1 MTAYV
6 LRRLL
11 LMLPVAFLVTVG
23 VFLLIHLSPGDPALI
38 ILGEDRSPQAIAQIH
53 QELGLDKPLYVQ
65 YVIWLGHIVHG
76 DWGRSITTHQ
86 PVAIAITERL
96 PATFE
101 LGLTALLWS
110 LLVAI
115 PLGTIAAV
123 RRGSV
128 ADQVATGITVA
139 GVSIPNFFIGIVLI
153 FLLSVSLR
161 MFPFGGYVPFFQDPL
176 QSLRHVMLPA
186 IALGTAGAAI
196 NMRFTRSSMIEV
208 LNHDYIRTARA
219 KGASWRRVVFVHALK
234 NALIPVV
241 TIVGLQIGGIIEGA
255 VVTETVF
262 TWPGVG
268 RLAVESIFN
277 RDYTVVQGIVLL
289 AALFLVAILSPLIS
303 PHDPLAVSPDKSYL
317 PPLTPGNV
325 LGTDELG
332 RDLLSR
338 ILWGSRVSLPVAFV
352 AVAVGLFG
360 GGLIGL
366 VSGYAGGIADLLLMR
381 LVDALLAFPGLILA
395 IAVVAAL
402 GPGLRNA
409 MIAIGIVAVPVYA
422 RLVRAVVLQLKQM
435 EFIVATRSLGAT
447 PLRLVVRHLIPNLL
461 NPIIVQ
467 VSLSAGFAIL
477 AEATLSFLGLGAQ
490 LPTPDW
496 GQMINSGAS
505 FLNNDP
511 WLAIVPGA
519 AISITVYSFNLLGD
533 SLRDALD
540 PRLRS

>member
-1 MTAYV
+1 MTVYI

-11 LMLPVAFLVTVG
+11 LMLPVAFLVTIG
-23 VFLLIHLSPGDPALI
+23 VFLVIHLSPGDPALI

-65 YVIWLGHIVHG
+65 YVIWLDHIVHG

-86 PVAIAITERL
+86 PVAIAISERL

-101 LGLTALLWS
+101 LGLTALVWS

-128 ADQVATGITVA
+128 ADQLASGITVA

-153 FLLSVSLR
+153 FGLSVSLR
-161 MFPFGGYVPFFQDPL
+161 LFPFGGYVPFFQDPL
-176 QSLRHVMLPA
+176 ESLHHVALPA

-208 LNHDYIRTARA
+208 LKHDYIRTAWA

-289 AALFLVAILSPLIS
+289 AAF
-303 PHDPLAVSPDKSYL
+303 SYMGANL
-317 PPLTPGNV
+317 
-325 LGTDELG
+325 
-332 RDLLSR
+332 
-338 ILWGSRVSLPVAFV
+338 
-352 AVAVGLFG
+352 
-360 GGLIGL
+360 
-366 VSGYAGGIADLLLMR
+366 
-381 LVDALLAFPGLILA
+381 LVDL
-395 IAVVAAL
+395 
-402 GPGLRNA
+402 
-409 MIAIGIVAVPVYA
+409 VYA
-422 RLVRAVVLQLKQM
+422 
-435 EFIVATRSLGAT
+435 
-447 PLRLVVRHLIPNLL
+447 
-461 NPIIVQ
+461 
-467 VSLSAGFAIL
+467 
-477 AEATLSFLGLGAQ
+477 
-490 LPTPDW
+490 W
-496 GQMINSGAS
+496 
-505 FLNNDP
+505 
-511 WLAIVPGA
+511 
-519 AISITVYSFNLLGD
+519 
-533 SLRDALD
+533 LD
-540 PRLRS
+540 PRISYA

>member
-1 MTAYV
+1 MTAYL

-65 YVIWLGHIVHG
+65 YVIWLDHIAHG

-101 LGLTALLWS
+101 LGITALVWS

-128 ADQVATGITVA
+128 ADQLASGVTVA

-153 FLLSVSLR
+153 FVLSVSLR
-161 MFPFGGYVPFFQDPL
+161 LFPFGGYVPFFQDPL
-176 QSLRHVMLPA
+176 ESLHHVALPA

-208 LNHDYIRTARA
+208 LSHDYIRTAWA

-277 RDYTVVQGIVLL
+277 RDYTVVQGIVLV
-289 AALFLVAILSPLIS
+289 AAF
-303 PHDPLAVSPDKSYL
+303 SYMSANL
-317 PPLTPGNV
+317 
-325 LGTDELG
+325 
-332 RDLLSR
+332 
-338 ILWGSRVSLPVAFV
+338 
-352 AVAVGLFG
+352 
-360 GGLIGL
+360 
-366 VSGYAGGIADLLLMR
+366 
-381 LVDALLAFPGLILA
+381 LVDLI
-395 IAVVAAL
+395 
-402 GPGLRNA
+402 
-409 MIAIGIVAVPVYA
+409 YA
-422 RLVRAVVLQLKQM
+422 
-435 EFIVATRSLGAT
+435 
-447 PLRLVVRHLIPNLL
+447 
-461 NPIIVQ
+461 
-467 VSLSAGFAIL
+467 
-477 AEATLSFLGLGAQ
+477 
-490 LPTPDW
+490 W
-496 GQMINSGAS
+496 
-505 FLNNDP
+505 
-511 WLAIVPGA
+511 
-519 AISITVYSFNLLGD
+519 
-533 SLRDALD
+533 LD
-540 PRLRS
+540 PRISYA

>member
-1 MTAYV
+1 
-6 LRRLL
+6 
-11 LMLPVAFLVTVG
+11 MLPVAFLVTVG

-65 YVIWLGHIVHG
+65 YVIWLDHIAHG

-101 LGLTALLWS
+101 LGITALVWS

-128 ADQVATGITVA
+128 ADQLASGVTVA

-153 FLLSVSLR
+153 FVLSVSLR
-161 MFPFGGYVPFFQDPL
+161 LFPFGGYVPFFQDPL
-176 QSLRHVMLPA
+176 ESLHHVALPA

-208 LNHDYIRTARA
+208 LSHDYIRTAWA

-277 RDYTVVQGIVLL
+277 RDYTVVQGIVLV
-289 AALFLVAILSPLIS
+289 AAF
-303 PHDPLAVSPDKSYL
+303 SYMSANL
-317 PPLTPGNV
+317 
-325 LGTDELG
+325 
-332 RDLLSR
+332 
-338 ILWGSRVSLPVAFV
+338 
-352 AVAVGLFG
+352 
-360 GGLIGL
+360 
-366 VSGYAGGIADLLLMR
+366 
-381 LVDALLAFPGLILA
+381 LVDLI
-395 IAVVAAL
+395 
-402 GPGLRNA
+402 
-409 MIAIGIVAVPVYA
+409 YA
-422 RLVRAVVLQLKQM
+422 
-435 EFIVATRSLGAT
+435 
-447 PLRLVVRHLIPNLL
+447 
-461 NPIIVQ
+461 
-467 VSLSAGFAIL
+467 
-477 AEATLSFLGLGAQ
+477 
-490 LPTPDW
+490 W
-496 GQMINSGAS
+496 
-505 FLNNDP
+505 
-511 WLAIVPGA
+511 
-519 AISITVYSFNLLGD
+519 
-533 SLRDALD
+533 LD
-540 PRLRS
+540 PRISYA

>member
-11 LMLPVAFLVTVG
+11 LMLPVAFLVTIG

-38 ILGEDRSPQAIAQIH
+38 ILGEDRSPQAISQIH

-161 MFPFGGYVPFFQDPL
+161 MFPFGGYVPFFEDPFE
-176 QSLRHVMLPA
+176 SLRHVALPA

-196 NMRFTRSSMIEV
+196 NMRFIRSSMIEV

-289 AALFLVAILSPLIS
+289 AAFSYMVANL
-303 PHDPLAVSPDKSYL
+303 
-317 PPLTPGNV
+317 
-325 LGTDELG
+325 
-332 RDLLSR
+332 
-338 ILWGSRVSLPVAFV
+338 
-352 AVAVGLFG
+352 
-360 GGLIGL
+360 
-366 VSGYAGGIADLLLMR
+366 
-381 LVDALLAFPGLILA
+381 LVDMA
-395 IAVVAAL
+395 
-402 GPGLRNA
+402 
-409 MIAIGIVAVPVYA
+409 YA
-422 RLVRAVVLQLKQM
+422 
-435 EFIVATRSLGAT
+435 
-447 PLRLVVRHLIPNLL
+447 
-461 NPIIVQ
+461 
-467 VSLSAGFAIL
+467 
-477 AEATLSFLGLGAQ
+477 
-490 LPTPDW
+490 W
-496 GQMINSGAS
+496 
-505 FLNNDP
+505 
-511 WLAIVPGA
+511 
-519 AISITVYSFNLLGD
+519 
-533 SLRDALD
+533 LD
-540 PRLRS
+540 PRISYA

>member
-1 MTAYV
+1 MTAYL

-65 YVIWLGHIVHG
+65 YVIWLDHIAQG

-101 LGLTALLWS
+101 LGITALVWS

-128 ADQVATGITVA
+128 ADQLASGVTVA

-153 FLLSVSLR
+153 FVLSVSLR
-161 MFPFGGYVPFFQDPL
+161 LFPFGGYVPFFQDPL
-176 QSLRHVMLPA
+176 ESLHHVALPA

-208 LNHDYIRTARA
+208 LSHDYIRTAWA

-289 AALFLVAILSPLIS
+289 AAF
-303 PHDPLAVSPDKSYL
+303 SYMSANL
-317 PPLTPGNV
+317 
-325 LGTDELG
+325 
-332 RDLLSR
+332 
-338 ILWGSRVSLPVAFV
+338 
-352 AVAVGLFG
+352 
-360 GGLIGL
+360 
-366 VSGYAGGIADLLLMR
+366 
-381 LVDALLAFPGLILA
+381 LVDL
-395 IAVVAAL
+395 
-402 GPGLRNA
+402 
-409 MIAIGIVAVPVYA
+409 VYA
-422 RLVRAVVLQLKQM
+422 
-435 EFIVATRSLGAT
+435 
-447 PLRLVVRHLIPNLL
+447 
-461 NPIIVQ
+461 
-467 VSLSAGFAIL
+467 
-477 AEATLSFLGLGAQ
+477 
-490 LPTPDW
+490 W
-496 GQMINSGAS
+496 
-505 FLNNDP
+505 
-511 WLAIVPGA
+511 
-519 AISITVYSFNLLGD
+519 
-533 SLRDALD
+533 LD
-540 PRLRS
+540 PRISYA